1 MAETL
6 WNVGGTLRCL
16 LSGHPLHL
24 LSGHPLQIAVQVPSK
39 KGGRDALEGSWS
51 EGSTD

>member
-6 WNVGGTLRCL
+6 WNVGGTLRC
-16 LSGHPLHL
+16 L